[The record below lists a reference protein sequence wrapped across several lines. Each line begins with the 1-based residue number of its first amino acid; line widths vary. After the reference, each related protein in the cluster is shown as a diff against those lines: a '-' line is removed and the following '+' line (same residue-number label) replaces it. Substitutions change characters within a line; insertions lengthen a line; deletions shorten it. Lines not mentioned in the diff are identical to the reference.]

1 MRFNRRKTR
10 RAHLLPGTA
19 KGLLPVRVA
28 PCSDWLEEEE
38 LEDLASVD
46 GWERCSSRGFSLF
59 HTTICG
65 DEVMPFLLQS
75 STSEKS
81 KRNTSLNSSVT
92 FKSIATEKSSGRYKK
107 KMKCERKFLDASCE
121 FRLFEEMLHE
131 KPRRSFGHRTSL
143 NKTV

>member
-1 MRFNRRKTR
+1 MSQRGGRKKTQL
-10 RAHLLPGTA
+10 AHLLPGTA

-38 LEDLASVD
+38 LEDLASMA

-75 STSEKS
+75 
-81 KRNTSLNSSVT
+81 
-92 FKSIATEKSSGRYKK
+92 KK
-107 KMKCERKFLDASCE
+107 NLKNINIKNKL
-121 FRLFEEMLHE
+121 
-131 KPRRSFGHRTSL
+131 L
-143 NKTV
+143 NKY

>member
-1 MRFNRRKTR
+1 MGLKKRRK
-10 RAHLLPGTA
+10 RANLLPGTA

-38 LEDLASVD
+38 LEDLASMD

-75 STSEKS
+75 RKNEK
-81 KRNTSLNSSVT
+81 V
-92 FKSIATEKSSGRYKK
+92 EKG
-107 KMKCERKFLDASCE
+107 
-121 FRLFEEMLHE
+121 LH
-131 KPRRSFGHRTSL
+131 
-143 NKTV
+143 